1 MSRSERLRLSDR
13 RDIERRT
20 LEIASILRERGYTPV
35 VMGEFI
41 VDPLELKTTQTHIES
56 DKLGLVLKK
65 TLFEKYS
72 APIVVVV
79 GKNATKYIIDGHHRA
94 LVSLWLR
101 QPVKAFLINTP
112 AYIPGFST
120 SLHKVKFINPADTPR
135 ELMVWR
141 HMVNTI
147 HFLEEVHDL
156 IAHLWFEDI
165 KLTELKPTQRLVD
178 AMAGVQAIVD
188 EPILVYNYRGSYYVV
203 DGHKRVCKNLLL
215 DRERILAIVFT
226 LDGAKIGIVERAEI
240 IGDIFTKEACRKIFQ
255 SSISS

>member
-1 MSRSERLRLSDR
+1 
-13 RDIERRT
+13 
-20 LEIASILRERGYTPV
+20 
-35 VMGEFI
+35 
-41 VDPLELKTTQTHIES
+41 
-56 DKLGLVLKK
+56 
-65 TLFEKYS
+65 
-72 APIVVVV
+72 
-79 GKNATKYIIDGHHRA
+79 
-94 LVSLWLR
+94 
-101 QPVKAFLINTP
+101 
-112 AYIPGFST
+112 
-120 SLHKVKFINPADTPR
+120 
-135 ELMVWR
+135 
-141 HMVNTI
+141 MVNTI

-178 AMAGVQAIVD
+178 AMAGVQGIVD